1 MITHLSGIIFEAS
14 PSSVVIECNG
24 VGYFATISLQTY
36 TDIQKKEKTLLFVQ
50 EIIREDAHL
59 LYGFSTKIERNLF
72 NLLISVNGVGPAS
85 AIMMLSS
92 MSVSEISS
100 AIQNADNVS
109 LQKIKGIGAKTA
121 QRIILDLRD
130 KVITS
135 FDTSEIL
142 ESNLNNK
149 NRNEALSALE
159 VLGISKKITEKIIDK
174 ILDTNPG
181 IEVELL
187 IKETLKK
194 L

>member
-1 MITHLSGIIFEAS
+1 MITHLSGAVFEVT
-14 PSSVVIECNG
+14 PSSVVIDCNG
-24 VGYFATISLQTY
+24 VGYYATISLQTY
-36 TDIQKKEKTLLFVQ
+36 TDIQKLKQTLLFVQ

-59 LYGFSTKIERNLF
+59 LYGFSTKTERNLF

-92 MSVSEISS
+92 MSAVEISS
-100 AIQNADNVS
+100 AISSGNSLA

-130 KVITS
+130 KLS
-135 FDTSEIL
+135 AFDTSEIL
-142 ESNLNNK
+142 EGGQNNK
-149 NRNEALSALE
+149 NKFEALTALE
-159 VLGISKKITEKIIDK
+159 VLGISKKITEKIIEK
-174 ILDTNPG
+174 IIESNPE
-181 IEVELL
+181 IEVENL

>member
-1 MITHLSGIIFEAS
+1 MITHLSGTIFEIF
-14 PSSVVIECNG
+14 PSSVVIDCNG
-24 VGYFATISLQTY
+24 VGYSATISLQTY
-36 TDIQKKEKTLLFVQ
+36 TSIQKQKQTLLYIQ
-50 EIIREDAHL
+50 EIIRDDAYL
-59 LYGFSTKIERNLF
+59 LYGFSTQTEKNLF

-92 MSVSEISS
+92 MSVAEISS
-100 AIQNADNVS
+100 AISSGNDTA

-130 KVITS
+130 KLTA
-135 FDTSEIL
+135 FETSEIL
-142 ESNLNNK
+142 GGSLNNK
-149 NRNEALSALE
+149 NKFEALSALE

-174 ILDTNPG
+174 ILENNPT
-181 IEVELL
+181 IEVENL

>member
-1 MITHLSGIIFEAS
+1 MITHLSGNIFEVS
-14 PSSVVIECNG
+14 PSSIVIDCNG
-24 VGYFATISLQTY
+24 VGYSATISLQTY
-36 TDIQKKEKTLLFVQ
+36 TEVQKLDKTHLYVQ

-59 LYGFSTKIERNLF
+59 LYGFSTKAERALF

-92 MSVSEISS
+92 MSSVEIATAISS
-100 AIQNADNVS
+100 GNNLA
-109 LQKIKGIGAKTA
+109 LQKIKGIGTKTA

-130 KVITS
+130 KITGLE
-135 FDTSEIL
+135 TSEVL
-142 ESNLNNK
+142 EAGSSNK
-149 NRNEALSALE
+149 NKFEALSALE

-174 ILDTNPG
+174 ILEGNPQ
-181 IEVELL
+181 IQVETL

>member
-1 MITHLSGIIFEAS
+1 MITHLSGTIFEVS
-14 PSSVVIECNG
+14 PSSVVIDCNG
-24 VGYFATISLQTY
+24 VGYFATISLYTY
-36 TDIQKKEKTLLFVQ
+36 TNIQKEKQVLLYVQ
-50 EIIREDAHL
+50 EVIREDAHL
-59 LYGFSTKIERNLF
+59 LYGFSTKMERSLF

-100 AIQNADNVS
+100 AISSGNNLA
-109 LQKIKGIGAKTA
+109 LQKIKGIGTKTA

-130 KVITS
+130 KLSTFEAS
-135 FDTSEIL
+135 KIL
-142 ESNLNNK
+142 ETDLNNK
-149 NRNEALSALE
+149 NKFEALSALE

-174 ILDTNPG
+174 ILENNPE
-181 IEVELL
+181 IEVENL